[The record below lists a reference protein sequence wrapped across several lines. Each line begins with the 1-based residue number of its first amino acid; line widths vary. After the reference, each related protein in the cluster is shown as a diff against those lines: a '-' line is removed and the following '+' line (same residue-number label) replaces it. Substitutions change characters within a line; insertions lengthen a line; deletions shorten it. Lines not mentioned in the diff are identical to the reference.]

1 MKFKKYVSE
10 AKSSDKLTLTINEEY
25 THPDMPSVGFEQA
38 EAFYAPLQRMIK
50 EGKFDEAKAELDA
63 MEADLNEFEAENN
76 KKRFFKYPKFMI
88 DSQRK
93 AISNYRAMLPK
104 TESIEDMDKRC
115 EKCNTLLNDM
125 GTCPKC
131 DDGEEEDIED
141 SSSETTMEESVKT
154 EELSNKEK
162 LKRAFPELNFDQT
175 VVTVVCQNE
184 ELSNKEKLKRAYP
197 ELNFDVEPVVEN
209 IQEDLSVREKLL
221 KAYPELN
228 FSKDSDR
235 DLNEK
240 VCSASDDS
248 CDTDEIQEG
257 FGIPTPAQVV
267 GNIIK
272 SVAEDMEADIDEYDD
287 EYELEDDV
295 EQDRV
300 HAALYGGD
308 RMYCDCGEKLHFNE
322 YGSYCPVC
330 DPQDPT
336 DMYDDDMQ

>member
-25 THPDMPSVGFEQA
+25 THPDMPSGGFEQA
-38 EAFYAPLQRMIK
+38 EDFYDPLQRMIK

-93 AISNYRAMLPK
+93 AIDNYRAMLPK

-131 DDGEEEDIED
+131 DDGEEDYVD
-141 SSSETTMEESVKT
+141 SSKESTVEESIQT

-162 LKRAFPELNFDQT
+162 LKRAFPELNFDEKL
-175 VVTVVCQNE
+175 VTEEVKVE

-197 ELNFDVEPVVEN
+197 ELNFDAEPVVET
-209 IQEDLSVREKLL
+209 IQEALSVREKLL

-228 FSKDSDR
+228 FDKESDR

-240 VCSASDDS
+240 VSCQSDEEDSDD
-248 CDTDEIQEG
+248 IQEG
-257 FGIPTPAQVV
+257 FGIPTPFQVV
-267 GNIIK
+267 SNLVK
-272 SVAEDMEADIDEYDD
+272 NFTEDIEGDLDDYDD
-287 EYELEDDV
+287 DYELEDDDV

-330 DPQDPT
+330 DPQEPS